1 MRLHRRF
8 ASWDARC
15 YCVQNSGGVL
25 SSIGTIRVALI
36 EDDRLTREG
45 LSALIDG
52 SREYLCVASFGSVE
66 EALSADLAPPPDVI
80 LLDIHL
86 PGMSGT
92 EGVRPL
98 LDRYP
103 GSVILMLTVF
113 EEQDKVFRSLCNGAV
128 GYLLKRTPPA
138 RLLEAIREAKEGGSP
153 MSPDIAR
160 TAVSLLQKF
169 RPPAESF
176 EELTARET
184 RLLSLL
190 AEGYSYESAGL
201 HLNVSVNTV
210 RNYVR
215 SIYSKL
221 HVHSKSEAVSR
232 ALRSGLV

>member
-1 MRLHRRF
+1 MD
-8 ASWDARC
+8 SPE
-15 YCVQNSGGVL
+15 
-25 SSIGTIRVALI
+25 TIDVAVI
-36 EDDRLTREG
+36 EDDRRTRDA

-52 SREYLCVASFGSVE
+52 SPGYHCVASFGAVE
-66 EALSADLAPPPDVI
+66 EALAADLAPPPDVT
-80 LLDIHL
+80 LLDVHL
-86 PGMSGT
+86 LGMSGP

-98 LDRYP
+98 LQRYP
-103 GSVILMLTVF
+103 GSCILMLTVF
-113 EEQDKVFRSLCNGAV
+113 DEPDKVFRSLCNGAV

-153 MSPDIAR
+153 MSPEIAR
-160 TAVSLLQKF
+160 TVVSFLERF

-176 EELTARET
+176 EELTAQEV

-201 HLNVSVNTV
+201 HLKVSVNTV

-215 SIYSKL
+215 SVYSKL

-232 ALRSGLV
+232 ALRSGLI